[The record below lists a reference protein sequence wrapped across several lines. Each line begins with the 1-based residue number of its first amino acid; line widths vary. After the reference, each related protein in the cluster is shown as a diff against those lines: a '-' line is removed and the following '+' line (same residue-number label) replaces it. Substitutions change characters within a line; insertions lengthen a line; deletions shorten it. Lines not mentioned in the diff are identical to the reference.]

1 MSSIDNEI
9 KVTFPD
15 KSVRKFE
22 KGVNSIVIA
31 MSISDGLARNVL
43 AAKINGEI
51 WDATRPIN
59 QDVSIELLTW
69 NDVGGKSTFWHSSA
83 HLLAEALEDLYPGIK
98 FGIGPPIENG
108 FYYDVDF
115 GDKTLEGAEL
125 EKIEAKMI
133 ELARQKNEFVR
144 KDISKEEAIA
154 YFKEKGDEYK
164 LDLLER
170 LDDGTITFYEQGGFT
185 DLCKGP
191 HIPHTGFVKAV
202 KLLNIAGAYWRGD
215 EKNKMLT
222 RIYGI
227 TFPKAKELKEYLYLL
242 EEAKKRDHR
251 KLGRELE
258 LFTFSEKVGMGLP
271 LWLPKGTLLRERLV
285 AFLKKEQDH
294 SGYDQVI
301 TPHIGH
307 KALYETSGHFSQ

>member
-1 MSSIDNEI
+1 MSSSGNEI
-9 KVTFPD
+9 KVRFPD
-15 KSVRKFE
+15 QSVRVFE
-22 KGVNSIVIA
+22 KGVNSLEIA
-31 MSISDGLARNVL
+31 LSISEGLARNVL

-51 WDATRPIN
+51 WDATRPID

-69 NDVGGKSTFWHSSA
+69 KDEGGKSTFWHSSA
-83 HLLAEALEDLYPGIK
+83 HLLAEALEALYPGIK

-144 KDISKEEAIA
+144 KDISKNEAID
-154 YFKEKGDEYK
+154 YFEEKGDEYK
-164 LDLLER
+164 LDLLDR
-170 LDDGTITFYEQGGFT
+170 LEDGTITFYEQGGFT
-185 DLCKGP
+185 DLCRGP

-227 TFPKAKELKEYLYLL
+227 TFPKAKELKEYLHML

-258 LFTFSEKVGMGLP
+258 LFTFSEKVGLGLP

-285 AFLKKEQDH
+285 SFLKKNKIILGI
-294 SGYDQVI
+294 SR
-301 TPHIGH
+301 
-307 KALYETSGHFSQ
+307 